1 MNTVTTTTRTARS
14 IRPLRLAALAVPV
27 AAALT
32 LGAGAAAHAD
42 DTFDPELV
50 QVVTLDPGATDPVG
64 PVSPVGPV
72 GPDDLTVDPGDC
84 EQTDT
89 CVDPGDPADPADP
102 GDEDPTVPEGPGD
115 MTTEDDCQQ
124 TDTCGGGGDG
134 TDDGDGEGTDEGDET
149 PTDPETPDADS
160 DDSDVEVPTRIDAGS
175 AVEADPGTELSW
187 LLPGGLLVTAA
198 GVAFTARRT
207 RSGREA

>member
-1 MNTVTTTTRTARS
+1 MNTTATLAARS
-14 IRPLRLAALAVPV
+14 LRLAALAVPM

-42 DTFDPELV
+42 DSFDPALV
-50 QVVTLDPGATDPVG
+50 QVVTLDPGVLDTDPVG
-64 PVSPVGPV
+64 PAVPG
-72 GPDDLTVDPGDC
+72 DLTVDPGDC

-89 CVDPGDPADPADP
+89 CVDPGDPGDPEDPAEP

-115 MTTEDDCQQ
+115 ITTEDDCEQ

-134 TDDGDGEGTDEGDET
+134 GEEPQPEPEPVD
-149 PTDPETPDADS
+149 PTEPTTPDT
-160 DDSDVEVPTRIDAGS
+160 DSDVEVPTRIDAG
-175 AVEADPGTELSW
+175 AAAAQADPGTELSW

-198 GVAFTARRT
+198 GVAFAARRT
-207 RSGREA
+207 RSGHDA